1 MNLASFC
8 EYHRTLEPCFFD
20 RRRPQIVNCVET
32 QLCYALNSSCTCGF
46 DFKIDDSNMF
56 SFFFF
61 FGLTF

>member
-1 MNLASFC
+1 MNLASFY

-46 DFKIDDSNMF
+46 DFKIV
-56 SFFFF
+56 
-61 FGLTF
+61 